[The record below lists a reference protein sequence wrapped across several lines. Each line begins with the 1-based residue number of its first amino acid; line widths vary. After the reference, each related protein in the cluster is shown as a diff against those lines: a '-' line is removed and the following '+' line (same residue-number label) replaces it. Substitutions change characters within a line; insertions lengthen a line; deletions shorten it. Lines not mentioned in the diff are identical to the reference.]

1 VTTIDS
7 SNSEF
12 RLSRIYAQG
21 WNAAR
26 TLVKSGDDAAD
37 AAKLNPYR
45 SGSERARWHEGFTK
59 ALE

>member
-1 VTTIDS
+1 MTVAD
-7 SNSEF
+7 NSDF

-26 TLVKSGDDAAD
+26 DLLKNGKDSGDAD
-37 AAKLNPYR
+37 ALNPYR
-45 SGSERARWHEGFTK
+45 VASERARWHEGFTK

>member
-1 VTTIDS
+1 MTIADKS
-7 SNSEF
+7 DF

-26 TLVKSGDDAAD
+26 NLLKDGKGAGDAEA
-37 AAKLNPYR
+37 LNPHR
-45 SGSERARWHEGFTK
+45 LPSERARWLEGFTK